1 SVAADGAVQVTVKV
15 KNTGSRSSDEVVQM
29 YVRHLGSMVNRPNLE
44 LKGFKRVRIE
54 PGAEQEVTLDLK
66 PRDLAYWD
74 EVRHAW
80 RVEKEQIRVMAGG
93 SSDNL
98 LVEGTVA
105 ISSSGEFK
113 P

>member
-1 SVAADGAVQVTVKV
+1 
-15 KNTGSRSSDEVVQM
+15 M

-44 LKGFKRVRIE
+44 LKGFGRVTIE

-74 EVRHAW
+74 EARHAW
-80 RVEKEQIRVMAGG
+80 RVEREQIRVMAGG
-93 SSDNL
+93 ASDNL
-98 LVEGTVA
+98 PVEGTLA
-105 ISSSGEFK
+105 IANSAEFK